1 MFHIQHIVPKKAFL
15 KNNPEIIQSF
25 TNAIQKGLEFV
36 NSHNSSEIAAV
47 IAPQFKETDIQTL
60 TKIVERYKSQ
70 DTWKNDTIFEE
81 SSFSLLTDILKQAG
95 ELDENV
101 PYNKLVTTDFSKKAV
116 K

>member
-1 MFHIQHIVPKKAFL
+1 MAVVLDKEQIK
-15 KNNPEIIQSF
+15 EIIPHRDPF
-25 TNAIQKGLEFV
+25 LLIDEVNELEVGKKVKATKYIKDFV
-36 NSHNSSEIAAV
+36 KRGFI
-47 IAPQFKETDIQTL
+47 
-60 TKIVERYKSQ
+60 
-70 DTWKNDTIFEE
+70 NDTIFEE

>member
-1 MFHIQHIVPKKAFL
+1 M
-15 KNNPEIIQSF
+15 E
-25 TNAIQKGLEFV
+25 
-36 NSHNSSEIAAV
+36 
-47 IAPQFKETDIQTL
+47 
-60 TKIVERYKSQ
+60 
-70 DTWKNDTIFEE
+70 NDTIFEE